1 MVAGIEQ
8 RSVVLRATEN
18 EEIKMA
24 ETVLR
29 KYITVQFAVSSPIGE
44 KTIRIEKD
52 EVNACLSDTGV
63 IHQANEV
70 LRQAGSQVRICG
82 SVEKSDGTW
91 DNFII

>member
-1 MVAGIEQ
+1 
-8 RSVVLRATEN
+8 
-18 EEIKMA
+18 MA
-24 ETVLR
+24 ENTLR
-29 KYITVQFAVSSPIGE
+29 KYITVQFAVSSPLGE
-44 KTIRIEKD
+44 KTIRIESD
-52 EVNACLSDTGV
+52 EVSACLSNTGV

>member
-1 MVAGIEQ
+1 M
-8 RSVVLRATEN
+8 ATSE
-18 EEIKMA
+18 
-24 ETVLR
+24 LR

-52 EVNACLSDTGV
+52 EVNACLSNDGV

-70 LRQAGSQVRICG
+70 LRQNGSSVRICG

-91 DNFII
+91 DNFVI